1 MTPQNVIKKFVA
13 RLVDHGYT
21 ASDAEAMS
29 DLESGIFL
37 PMLDSAI
44 RASSRYTSVYEVL
57 ESMYVNHIKSE
68 KSAIQLVVT
77 ECFGLETFYDYCVK
91 DDDIKSLSEISNEL
105 LYRPLSEIDNEA
117 LAITYGEEYT
127 VEDLI
132 REMTALIFLTD
143 CCGINLNN
151 DDTGAIT
158 GSDANL
164 VLTADMFGD
173 RGIQILQV
181 LKSRYGDEAE
191 LSSDGQTIVIG
202 TGVTKTADDV
212 VPENFNTYN
221 ADTST
226 AQTIITNKRGWV
238 VNATDFNDTVTS
250 NGADYINAGAGNDL
264 LTVRANNATVN
275 TGAGKD
281 IIVLTADIKEV
292 TINDLAAEDTLM
304 INGTFDLGSAQIED
318 MQLVITDKT
327 GTRKITLGE
336 FQKNTKIRVNAA
348 TTTLGKWLA
357 NTGITLGN
365 DTISSVNTSNS
376 SSESIKVYLD
386 SIESDDAG
394 NVWFDDKFVGEL
406 SNSYPNVSTFT
417 KNGLTIHLR
426 GESSDVSLSQVT
438 PLTFDQLNND
448 QKTIIAGLFKWWA
461 EESINLNEESYGLG
475 FDENATVRDVDL
487 YFFNSQTG
495 SYAAILSD
503 SRTDFDG
510 NVIGMYLTVNTEP
523 YQDIS
528 PDNVNGNTNGYDYLD
543 RTLAHEF
550 NHAILATHI
559 SYFAK
564 LPTFIKE
571 GIAEL
576 THGVDD
582 DLQALIMDVARDR
595 DKLLLELDIGNDDR
609 YNVSNDTYAAGYVF
623 FRYFARQA
631 SLQTLAIPAFGEIE
645 TVTVNFNNLNV
656 DLGNILYVD
665 TSTKNPT
672 VQVVEDLYAFY
683 ELEDPNEVLLA
694 IGEIA
699 ELDDGTLYYLIDND
713 LVKQNITLG
722 GQITNVCQLNANT
735 DLTGSE
741 GDDAI
746 QISEGSNSINGST
759 GNDYLEVTGQ
769 YASINTGAGD
779 DLVILYDGGH
789 NNINLGDGDN
799 YIELGGEPFTDKE
812 HNYVYS
818 YLYNNTITGGSGND
832 TVLNPKIR
840 YFDDLG
846 YEVPDDQAEEQNAI
860 PCEFYGYQFYT
871 NVDLGD
877 GDNYVSFTAMVNSS
891 VKTGKGDDIIATTVL
906 KDSTVNAGAG
916 DDGISFSGNGN
927 VISGGAGNNIIMNE
941 SGHNNTIKT
950 AAGADSISIGAAVD
964 SFTVE
969 GFSEDDMIIFVNA
982 PNGIGIED
990 GKLVAGNTTI
1000 TGINSLA
1007 DVEETWS
1014 TTSNKITY
1022 KQEIYGGAFLYD
1034 NTLLYIPGSKKNL
1047 FTITGL
1053 KSAEGVLIDGSDVI
1067 ITQEALENRSGNTIS
1082 ISGGDYN
1089 LKLDGAIDGTL
1100 MISEGSQA
1108 IFKNGTYTAAINDE
1122 TYTESNGVITYHAG
1136 TGGQQF
1142 TITGLKADAKLDKD
1156 IFVGDGGKVIVKA
1169 SALPSNVSEG
1179 TTVVLTDSDS
1189 KDGVNYTL
1197 TFDDDIAQDSTV
1209 HKDGWTGSNGT
1220 FTFTEDYKVAHWA
1233 KNGNTYTY
1241 NKPTGGHKIK
1251 LSGLDSSLTAD
1262 KLTSKTIAVSG
1273 NETSGYTVKILSADI
1288 LPKTSS
1294 VSVAGVT
1301 GINNVAAANCSLAM
1315 DSKIATPKD
1324 ITESLVLKS
1333 GKYNYTAAG
1342 KTAGWSLVNG
1352 KIVYSEQTGG
1362 NQFMLSGLKSGV
1374 KLNNGIAVSGNV
1386 VTVSANALN
1395 ANEKNGAN
1403 IVLTDDSGK
1412 YSLKLDSA
1420 ILQSST
1426 QITGTFTDINNGKA
1440 TYTATHN
1447 LSYYEPTANNTFI
1460 YRKQDA
1466 AKKIVIS
1473 NLKKTAMTSDL
1484 DAIKITESGGK
1495 FNVAFNDDKILD
1507 NKTPSISVD
1516 KGVTYTVTVADALNP
1531 VLLEADWLVKG
1542 TNASLKSDTSAGY
1555 VLKNGKIIY
1564 VAKQTGKPQ
1573 MILSGLNSNV
1583 SLDTPV
1589 NNTLTLKATDLSKS
1603 STLKANAA
1611 QYAVELTGDMTGK
1624 KFYGTG
1630 GSDTLKVSSSNGSV
1644 DGGNGDDDFTIAGNS
1659 VSVMGGAGNDEFK
1672 VTGESVTVMGGKGA
1686 DTLNVSNKDA
1696 VLAYNKGDG
1705 LDTVNYAQGLKVS
1718 LGGTTTPANV
1728 AQDSRNMIINLGK
1741 NDSITVTNMGDTL
1754 EVCNAKTSQTI
1765 AKSNLKLESNLTFDA
1780 KSTAVTIGSSFKGT
1794 ISPADDVYM
1803 SSGKMSKVATID
1815 AGAVTGKASIVGNAK
1830 SNVII
1835 GGKNS
1840 TITGDKG
1847 NDIFIYSGGNLTIAD
1862 YGVGSDRIS
1871 LGSSYDSYSINGDDV
1886 ILGVSRNNSLTVA
1899 NGIGKSITFVEG
1911 KRSTINVY
1919 NQDGTFNSGMTSA
1932 TLSGSSLDATAYS
1945 KLVTISAAD
1954 SSQAVSIIGNAK
1966 ANVIVG
1972 GNGNDTLTGG
1982 AGKDTFIGGK
1992 GANVITDYAAEDKI
2006 SLDVGVSLKDV
2017 SVSGQDATLSLSNGG
2032 TLKLIGVGNKKVTVI
2047 ESSINAKG
2055 KKVSTSAIYV
2065 FEDGKLFNNNQTA
2078 VTLTGANGD
2087 LSDKTVAAITAGDTF
2102 SGKSIT
2108 GNDKANVINGSDKGE
2123 SILGGAGNDKL
2134 YGNGGADTLWGGAG
2148 NDILTGGEGVDTFIY
2163 KPGDGKDTIMGYESG
2178 ELLTILDGGT
2188 FKSSSFSKNIL
2199 TLAIDNGSVTFK
2211 NVTNTTDF
2219 NINGTTYKVNGKTLA

>member
-21 ASDAEAMS
+21 ASDSEAMS
-29 DLESGIFL
+29 DLEGGIFL
-37 PMLDSAI
+37 PVLDSAI
-44 RASSRYTSVYEVL
+44 RASSRYTSVYEIL

-68 KSAIQLVVT
+68 KNAIQIVVT
-77 ECFGLETFYDYCVK
+77 ECFGLETFNNYCVE
-91 DDDIKSLSEISNEL
+91 DDNIKSLSEISNEIL
-105 LYRPLSEIDNEA
+105 DRSLSEIDNEI

-127 VEDLI
+127 VKDLI
-132 REMTALIFLTD
+132 QEMTALIFLTD
-143 CCGINLNN
+143 CCGIDLNN
-151 DDTGAIT
+151 EDTGAIT

-164 VLTADMFGD
+164 VLSADMFGD
-173 RGIQILQV
+173 RGIQMLQT
-181 LKSRYGDEAE
+181 LKSRYGDESE

-202 TGVTKTADDV
+202 TGVTKNADDI

-238 VNATDFNDTVTS
+238 VNATNFNDTVTS
-250 NGADYINAGAGNDL
+250 NGADYINAGAGDDL
-264 LTVRANNATVN
+264 LTVRSNNATLN

-365 DTISSVNTSNS
+365 ASIPSGNTSNS
-376 SSESIKVYLD
+376 SSASVKVNFD

-426 GESSDVSLSQVT
+426 GESSDISLSQIT
-438 PLTFDQLNND
+438 PLTFDQLNSD

-461 EESINLNEESYGLG
+461 EEAINLNEESYGLG
-475 FDENATVRDVDL
+475 FGDNVNVRDVDL

-503 SRTDFDG
+503 SRIDFDG
-510 NVIGMYLTVNTEP
+510 SAIGLYLTINTEP
-523 YQDIS
+523 YQNIS

-550 NHAILATHI
+550 NHAILTTNI
-559 SYFAK
+559 SYFSK

-582 DLQALIMDVARDR
+582 DLQDLIMDVARDR

-609 YNVSNDTYAAGYVF
+609 NNVSNDTYAAGYVF

-631 SLQTLAIPAFGEIE
+631 ALQTLYIPAFGEIE
-645 TVTVNFNNLNV
+645 TVTVNFNNLDV
-656 DLGNILYVD
+656 ALGNILYVD
-665 TSTKNPT
+665 TSKTNPT
-672 VQVVEDLYAFY
+672 VQVAEDLDTFNN
-683 ELEDPNEVLLA
+683 LEDPNEVLLA

-699 ELDDGTLYYLIDND
+699 NLDDGTLYYFVYND
-713 LVKQNITLG
+713 LVKQSITLG
-722 GQITNVCQLNANT
+722 GQITNVYQLNANT

-746 QISEGSNSINGST
+746 QIAEGSNSINGSA
-759 GNDYLEVTGQ
+759 GNDYLEITGQ

-779 DLVILYDGGH
+779 DLIILYDGGH
-789 NNINLGDGDN
+789 NNINLGDGNN
-799 YIELGGEPFTDKE
+799 YIELGGEPFQD
-812 HNYVYS
+812 NSQDYIYS

-840 YFDDLG
+840 YFDDYG
-846 YEVPDDQAEEQNAI
+846 YEVPDDQAEELNAI
-860 PCEFYGYQFYT
+860 GCEFYGYQFYS

-877 GDNYVSFTAMVNSS
+877 GDNYVSFTSMVDSS
-891 VKTGKGDDIIATTVL
+891 IKTGKDSDIIAVTVL
-906 KDSTVNAGAG
+906 KNSTVNAGEG

-941 SGHNNTIKT
+941 SGHDNTIKT
-950 AAGADSISIGAAVD
+950 AAGANSISIGAAVD

-982 PNGIGIED
+982 PNGLGIED
-990 GKLVAGNTTI
+990 EKLVAGKTTI

-1007 DVEETWS
+1007 DVEENWS

-1034 NTLLYIPGSKKNL
+1034 NTLLYIPSSKENL

-1053 KSAEGVLIDGSDVI
+1053 KSAEGVSIDGSDVI
-1067 ITQEALENRSGNTIS
+1067 ITQEALKNRSGNTIS

-1100 MISEGSQA
+1100 MISEGAQA
-1108 IFKNGTYTAAINDE
+1108 TFKNGTYTAAINDE
-1122 TYTESNGVITYHAG
+1122 SYTESNGVITYHAG

-1142 TITGLKADAKLDKD
+1142 TITGLKTDAKLDRD
-1156 IFVGDGGKVIVKA
+1156 IFVGDGGKVTVKA

-1179 TTVVLTDSDS
+1179 TTVVLTDSNS

-1197 TFDDDIAQDSTV
+1197 TFDTDIAQDSSL

-1233 KNGNTYTY
+1233 KNNNTYTY
-1241 NKPTGGHKIK
+1241 HNSTGGHKFRI
-1251 LSGLDSSLTAD
+1251 SGLDSTLTAD

-1273 NETSGYTVKILSADI
+1273 NATSGYTVKFLSADI
-1288 LPKTSS
+1288 LPKTGS
-1294 VSVAGVT
+1294 VSVTGVT

-1324 ITESLVLKS
+1324 IAESLVLKS
-1333 GKYNYTAAG
+1333 GKYNYTSAG

-1352 KIVYSEQTGG
+1352 KIVYSAQVGG
-1362 NQFMLSGLKSGV
+1362 DTFTLSGLKSGV
-1374 KLNNGIAVSGNV
+1374 KLNNGIAVNGNV

-1403 IVLTDDSGK
+1403 IVLADTNGK

-1420 ILQSST
+1420 ILQSSN
-1426 QITGTFTDINNGKA
+1426 QITGAFTDISNGKA

-1447 LSYYEPTANNTFI
+1447 LSYYEPTASNTFT

-1466 AKKIVIS
+1466 AKKIVIG
-1473 NLKKTAMTSDL
+1473 NLKKTATTSDL
-1484 DAIKITESGGK
+1484 DAIKITEADGK
-1495 FNVAFNDDKILD
+1495 FNVAFNNDKILD

-1531 VLLEADWLVKG
+1531 VLLDADWLVKS

-1573 MILSGLNSNV
+1573 MILSGLNSNA

-1589 NNTLTLKATDLSKS
+1589 NDTLTLKATDLGKNSY
-1603 STLKANAA
+1603 LKANAA

-1630 GSDTLKVSSSNGSV
+1630 GNDTLKVSSSNGAV

-1659 VSVMGGAGNDEFK
+1659 VSVLGGAGNDAFK
-1672 VTGESVTVMGGKGA
+1672 VTGEGVTVMGGKGA

-1718 LGGTTTPANV
+1718 LGGTMTPSNV

-1754 EVCNAKTSQTI
+1754 EVRNAKTSQTI
-1765 AKSNLKLESNLTFDA
+1765 AKSNLTLESNLTFDA
-1780 KSTAVTIGSSFKGT
+1780 KSTAVTIGSAFKGT

-1803 SSGKMSKVATID
+1803 SGGKMSKVSTID
-1815 AGAVTGKASIVGNAK
+1815 AGAVTGNASIVGNAK
-1830 SNVII
+1830 ANTII

-1840 TITGDKG
+1840 TLTGGAG
-1847 NDIFIYSGGNLTIAD
+1847 NDLFIYSGGKITITD
-1862 YGVGSDRIS
+1862 YGVGSDKIS
-1871 LGSSYDSYSINGDDV
+1871 LGSAYDTYSVNGNDV
-1886 ILGVSRNNSLTVA
+1886 ILGMGRNNSVTVA
-1899 NGIGKSITFVEG
+1899 DRVGKAITLVEG
-1911 KRSTINVY
+1911 KTSTVNVY
-1919 NQDGTFNSGMTSA
+1919 NEDGTFNSGMTSA
-1932 TLSGSSLDATAYS
+1932 TLSGSSFDATAYS

-1954 SSQAVSIIGNAK
+1954 SSRAVNIIGNAK

-1972 GNGNDTLTGG
+1972 GNSNDTFTGG
-1982 AGKDTFIGGK
+1982 AGKDTFICGK
-1992 GANVITDYAAEDKI
+1992 GANVIMDYAAEDKI
-2006 SLDVGVSLKDV
+2006 SLDLGVSLTDV
-2017 SVSGQDATLSLSNGG
+2017 SVSGQDATLKLSDGG
-2032 TLKLIGVGNKKVTVI
+2032 TLKLVGVGDKKVTVV

-2055 KKVSTSAIYV
+2055 KKVSTSATYV
-2065 FEDGKLFNNNQTA
+2065 FEDRWLFNSGKTA

-2087 LSDKTVAAITAGDTF
+2087 LSDKTVATITAGDTF

-2108 GNDKANVINGSDKGE
+2108 GNDKANNINGSDKGE
-2123 SILGGAGNDKL
+2123 SILGGNANDKL
-2134 YGNGGADTLWGGAG
+2134 YGNGSADTLWGGAG
-2148 NDILTGGEGVDTFIY
+2148 NDILYGGEGVDTFIY
-2163 KPGDGKDTIMGYESG
+2163 KPGDGKDTIMDYESG
-2178 ELLTILDGGT
+2178 ELLTIMDST

-2211 NVTNTTDF
+2211 NVTSTTDF